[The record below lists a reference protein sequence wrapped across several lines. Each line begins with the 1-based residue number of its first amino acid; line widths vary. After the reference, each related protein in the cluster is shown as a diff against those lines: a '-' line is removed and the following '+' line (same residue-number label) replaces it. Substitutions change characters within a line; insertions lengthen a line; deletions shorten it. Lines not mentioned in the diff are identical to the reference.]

1 MTNWDRTV
9 APTEDDLIRGWI
21 EHHLADVHTAMPARV
36 QSYDA
41 TTQTATLVP
50 LVRHAVLHG
59 DGSVEREDLPPLP
72 SVPVVWPRFGGHF
85 IAGALAPG
93 DVVLVVFCE
102 SDIGPW
108 RAGSGD
114 VSPPADLRRHSL
126 SSGVC
131 IPGIA
136 HSTGALQHAPAPSGT
151 DRLVIGDDADEG
163 TRITL
168 RADGT
173 LIVTRGA
180 SVQIQVDP
188 DGTVHLGGAPAAT
201 KLLALAELV
210 DAQLASIRSAFN
222 THVHAETGV
231 NTGPPTALLGALDPT
246 AGTKARGA

>member
-1 MTNWDRTV
+1 MTGWDRTI

-21 EHHLADVHTAMPARV
+21 EHHLADVHTSMPARV

-41 TTQTATLVP
+41 ASQTATLVP
-50 LVRHAVLHG
+50 LVRHAVLQG
-59 DGSVEREDLPPLP
+59 DGSVEREELPVLP
-72 SVPVVWPRFGGHF
+72 SVPVLWPRFAGHF
-85 IAGALAPG
+85 VAGALAAG

-102 SDIGPW
+102 SDTGPW

-114 VSPPADLRRHSL
+114 VSNPADLRRHSL
-126 SSGVC
+126 SHGVA
-131 IPGIA
+131 IPGLA
-136 HSTGALQHAPAPSGT
+136 HGAGALQHAPAATGT

-173 LIVTRGA
+173 VLVARGTA
-180 SVQIQVDP
+180 VQIQVDP

-210 DAQLASIRSAFN
+210 DARLASVRSAYN
-222 THVHAETGV
+222 AHVHAETGV
-231 NTGPPTALLGALDPT
+231 TTGPPTALLGALTTT